1 MWNGIEIAL
10 TGMGIVFTFLI
21 LLISFTTLMSK
32 LVTYFDNT
40 HCKKEDVQ
48 SVHEKVHNIR
58 NLNGTMS
65 DEILIKVISAAIQQ
79 HRSGKIKQ

>member
-10 TGMGIVFTFLI
+10 TGMGTVFIFLI
-21 LLISFTTLMSK
+21 LLIFFTTLMSK
-32 LVTYFDNT
+32 LVAYFDNT
-40 HCKKEDVQ
+40 YCKKEDVQ
-48 SVHEKVHNIR
+48 SVHENVHDIH

-79 HRSGKIKQ
+79 HRCGKIKQ